1 MAFTQQQL
9 SAAAELP
16 NVIIQG
22 MITVDGTTY
31 GSVVREFV
39 ALGKFIDEA
48 QVAYANNLLVQ
59 SALLRFIDEEG
70 NIQTGLDAERIEHI
84 PPDQVLEG
92 VDIVMEVLAGLPET
106 PGYKQFIFTL
116 AERIAGAAGGGLFG
130 SGNRIS
136 QEEAALLEAL
146 RVRLTA

>member
-39 ALGKFIDEA
+39 ALGKFIDES

-106 PGYKQFIFTL
+106 AGYKQFIFTL